1 MSRYHRAAARARENI
16 AKAAAKESKDTTLRA
31 RLTPIQREE
40 RRQEEHAAAI
50 EREKEIAAKDPEKAE
65 AKKEKREAREQAAEE
80 AKRFKKR
87 PGRPTREETAQKEGR
102 KPDPVQLGAHAP
114 ETKPAAEKKT
124 EKKTAE
130 PKKAGKDPEE
140 KKKAAK
146 K

>member
-16 AKAAAKESKDTTLRA
+16 AKAAAKESKDSTIRA

-102 KPDPVQLGAHAP
+102 KPDPVQIGTNAP
-114 ETKPAAEKKT
+114 KPAAEKKT